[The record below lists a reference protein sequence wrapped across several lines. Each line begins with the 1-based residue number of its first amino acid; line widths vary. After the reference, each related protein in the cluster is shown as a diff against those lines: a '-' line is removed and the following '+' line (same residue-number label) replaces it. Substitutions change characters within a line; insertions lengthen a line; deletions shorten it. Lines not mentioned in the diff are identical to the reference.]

1 MFECVVNIS
10 EGWRLD
16 VLDELSQ
23 AAGPSLRDRHAD
35 AAHAR
40 SVFTLINRRD
50 ELRDD
55 VHALIEAALT
65 RIDLRGQWGVH
76 PRLGVVDVVPYV
88 ALDDW
93 RANEALGLRNETAA
107 WMGQEMEIPV
117 FLYGALRNGSIRT
130 LPEVRKYAFKELAPD
145 FGPPSAS
152 PELGASAVGARG
164 VLVAWNIWVRD
175 ISLEEGKR
183 VAKAVRSREVRAL
196 AFPIKEFVQ
205 ISCNLVEPYN
215 VGPAP
220 VYDQVKN
227 LLTGGEIERCE
238 LVGLVPEAVVTE
250 TDHARWEQLGLS
262 LDNTIEARL
271 A

>member
-1 MFECVVNIS
+1 
-10 EGWRLD
+10 
-16 VLDELSQ
+16 
-23 AAGPSLRDRHAD
+23 
-35 AAHAR
+35 
-40 SVFTLINRRD
+40 
-50 ELRDD
+50 
-55 VHALIEAALT
+55 
-65 RIDLRGQWGVH
+65 
-76 PRLGVVDVVPYV
+76 
-88 ALDDW
+88 
-93 RANEALGLRNETAA
+93 
-107 WMGQEMEIPV
+107 
-117 FLYGALRNGSIRT
+117 
-130 LPEVRKYAFKELAPD
+130 
-145 FGPPSAS
+145 
-152 PELGASAVGARG
+152 
-164 VLVAWNIWVRD
+164 VRD